1 MEEDMANRRVS
12 SRTRKVAS
20 KMAAA
25 LTSTDNRT
33 QAAIARLEALENDN
47 GALEV
52 VDLNDDEEASLDEE
66 DDLGYLQ
73 KKQPKGSKRKTRQA
87 KALEARK
94 APKSFTDLLQ
104 EANLESLPSHV
115 PTYLKAAVGPPS
127 SSSRRHFCT
136 VCGYIASYS
145 CCLCGM
151 RFCSIRCQNIHKD
164 TRCQKFVA

>member
-1 MEEDMANRRVS
+1 MKLSFCVW
-12 SRTRKVAS
+12 
-20 KMAAA
+20 
-25 LTSTDNRT
+25 LILL

-66 DDLGYLQ
+66 DDLGQLSYYQLLSLCKVFQFVIMIMFFFVAGYLQ

-104 EANLESLPSHV
+104 EVNV
-115 PTYLKAAVGPPS
+115 V
-127 SSSRRHFCT
+127 
-136 VCGYIASYS
+136 I
-145 CCLCGM
+145 
-151 RFCSIRCQNIHKD
+151 N
-164 TRCQKFVA
+164 